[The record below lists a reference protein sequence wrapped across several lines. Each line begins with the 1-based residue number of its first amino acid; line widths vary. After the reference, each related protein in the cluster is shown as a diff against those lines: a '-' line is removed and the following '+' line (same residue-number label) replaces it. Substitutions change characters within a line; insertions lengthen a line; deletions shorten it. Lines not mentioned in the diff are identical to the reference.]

1 MSTTTL
7 VEVQAQ
13 IQQFWAPL
21 FVKELRESLLL
32 GALVNKDYD
41 GDIKKRGDTVKVSQI
56 IAPKG
61 KLRTVGVDADS
72 FSAEPLETKQIEIKA
87 DKRATAA
94 FKFEDLVEVQSQIG
108 DEKSEIRT
116 SMMFAVDKQ
125 INDHLYSLVNPQS
138 SPFLNDITGVTD
150 LNATQMV
157 NVRKLAG
164 QNKWRKDKGWWL
176 LADPSYHSDLLAAQ
190 TLTSSDFTGA
200 DPAPVV
206 AGEIPNRRFGFNI
219 LEDNS
224 RGVDFALAFHPD
236 FLHLVTQLEANFEI
250 SSLHSQ
256 ERFGFVMSV
265 NILFGAKL
273 GIDGQALHIRIKN

>member
-7 VEVQAQ
+7 TEVQAQ

-116 SMMFAVDKQ
+116 SLLFSVDKQ
-125 INDHLYSLVNPQS
+125 INDHLYTLVNPQT
-138 SPFLNDITGVTD
+138 SPFNNDVTGVTD
-150 LNATQMV
+150 FNATQMQ
-157 NVRKLAG
+157 NIRKLAG
-164 QNKWRKDKGWWL
+164 QNKWLKSKGWWL
-176 LADPSYHSDLLAAQ
+176 LADPSYHSDLLGAV
-190 TLTSSDFTGA
+190 TLTSA
-200 DPAPVV
+200 DHVPDRPLVG
-206 AGEIPNRRFGFNI
+206 GEIPTKRFNFNI

-224 RGVDFALAFHPD
+224 RPVDFGLAFHPD
-236 FLHLVTQLEANFEI
+236 FLHLVTQLTANFEI